1 MNPFESSTFGN
12 SLSLRVDGAIGAMSL
27 SPNGRDA
34 VLAGRKGLFIID
46 LDDPFL
52 PPRWLHHITSWEVA
66 DVQWSPHHSAKP
78 SWCVSTSNQKALL
91 WDLARPSNN
100 AIQNVL
106 HRHVRAI
113 TDINFHPLDPELLA
127 TCSIDTFVFAWDMR
141 SPRRPVHKWA
151 EWRAGA
157 TQVKWNRNNPHQI
170 ASSHHH
176 SFYIWDSRMGALPL
190 LKIEN
195 AHEGKIN
202 GLDFN
207 SNEDRLISCSNDNT
221 IKVWNLDSIHDG
233 NVKPTVVINTQF
245 PVSRART
252 LPFGDDNCCG
262 IMPVRGGSNAIHFVN
277 YDEAYQKSKESDSV
291 VEIDLMSKVQFK
303 GHLGPVK
310 DFLWRV
316 QHEKYVGFDK
326 KDKWK
331 DFQLVTWSP
340 TDYDLKL
347 WPLEQKL
354 YELVDYKP
362 QDIEGLETLA
372 GYTHSNDSDSQK
384 SMSNDKS
391 SLHVNFCAEP
401 IEYNSYITEPQ
412 TSLADLLKSAN
423 EDLLSQLALF
433 EIKKM
438 LKQDGSWG
446 QRNHLDWIS
455 GVRMGGGKLSTSD
468 NIDPAA
474 NDGPRSDGPANLGEE
489 VSIVGHKFPKIRFE
503 KISVSTGHIILSLR
517 GPMPAITKQTQEFA
531 GTDPSLTLETLHS
544 KKSQQLSTPIDKIAG
559 AGAGAAST
567 TTSTTTGAG
576 AGAATTTSTVTHRNS
591 QDITNNP
598 SGGVEKT
605 GSAQL
610 INEVVAPI
618 KSSRLVD
625 NDEGNSNNLEQ
636 SVLKVPEENKLIFI
650 RLEIKF
656 PKQYPHLKHFENNS
670 RGKRSA
676 RSKKSNAI
684 KFTIEETHE
693 LNADIRDEM
702 LDNLN
707 KISQFYT
714 MKYNKYCLEPCLRYL
729 LSDRVD
735 LDGSLMM
742 SNEVRIVSDMDTTLD
757 LDKITD
763 QPQFE
768 NSDVAPNCSQLDPFD
783 TGKFGN
789 VEHRGIDADVEDE
802 DEYHDV
808 DLMGADD
815 EMEVGTDLYET
826 MGSALEESVAFNFKD
841 VRNNIT
847 PLPKACSAVW
857 TNNGKLVCF
866 FAPKNPDDA
875 QKERVTSRYETIR
888 VDNSA
893 KSELAGVPTLRNEK
907 FGARHLIPQNSA
919 SQDSDELNLGL
930 EVRQYEPQEVRDE
943 EAQFDLS
950 DAEYRSSSDFSDDW
964 DEVLRGDIQAYTNMP
979 SAFKE
984 TMSLGRL
991 QAVRNSKKSF
1001 HQTLSGKGTASVSSY
1016 VDDTMLRSTKKTKM
1030 GTVCKHY
1037 IRVHDLSYLIPD
1049 SADLAKAYQ
1058 LGGESM
1064 KDVAR
1069 HNSEVALSL
1078 NHQDVG
1084 EAWKVIEIIIAS
1096 PTKDIILPNSFNDV
1110 QLQSHGWG
1118 YHPFGHSW
1126 LVKLLFDY
1134 FTKRNNLQML
1144 AMMSCVL
1151 FNSDNKPVRKDADES
1166 YLSGNLE
1173 LQLMLRSPN
1182 KNSLGKTGDLSRSAS
1197 LNFPEYY
1204 GGEVD
1209 LLVRLPQARHSQ
1221 LPKSIVNHNDRA
1233 LSPSFALPHRKLL
1246 DPGHSSYATLMNRPQ
1261 LERRYTDS
1269 NKRPTPKKPSAF
1281 SRSTARLNGKA
1292 GNIPLARHKIRS
1304 TISVLITMSNA
1315 EELDYKAGSLT
1326 LNLLSCIDESTLKIY
1341 RETYAELLYS
1351 WGLPYERI
1359 QVLKFNHVSKPQ
1371 NVFLTTSYSDFACL
1385 YSIRNR
1391 KFLDAKQELLNP
1403 ISPMKLVSPN
1413 AWNTVKRSQIQYCS
1427 LCNQI
1432 VSKRIM
1438 LCLDC
1443 EHVLHFDCAANWWG
1457 EVDGSS
1463 PGESCPTG
1471 CGCDCE
1477 SSKSILSE
1485 SMLLK
1490 EIH

>member
-1 MNPFESSTFGN
+1 MNPYESSTFGN

-34 VLAGRKGLFIID
+34 VLAGRKGLFVID

-113 TDINFHPLDPELLA
+113 TDINFHPTDPELLA

-157 TQVKWNRNNPHQI
+157 TQVKWNRNNPYQI

-176 SFYIWDSRMGALPL
+176 SFYVWDSRMGALPL
-190 LKIEN
+190 LTVEN

-202 GLDFN
+202 GLDYN

-221 IKVWNLDSIHDG
+221 IKVWNLHNIHDG
-233 NVKPTVVINTQF
+233 YVEPTVVINTPF

-277 YDEAYQKSKESDSV
+277 YDDAYQRSKETNQV
-291 VEIDLMSKVQFK
+291 VEIDLESKVQFK

-316 QHEKYVGFDK
+316 QHEKYVGYDK

-354 YELVDYKP
+354 YDLVDYKP
-362 QDIEGLETLA
+362 QDMAGLENLVGFATP
-372 GYTHSNDSDSQK
+372 NESDSQK
-384 SMSNDKS
+384 SNSKETLPVPTHS
-391 SLHVNFCAEP
+391 CSGPV
-401 IEYNSYITEPQ
+401 EYKSYITEPQ
-412 TSLADLLKSAN
+412 TSLSDLLKSTN

-446 QRNHLDWIS
+446 QMNHLDWIS
-455 GVRMGGGKLSTSD
+455 GVRMGGKLATNDSLDT
-468 NIDPAA
+468 AV
-474 NDGPRSDGPANLGEE
+474 NDGPRNDGPANLGEE
-489 VSIVGHKFPKIRFE
+489 ISIVGHKFPKIRFE

-517 GPMPAITKQTQEFA
+517 GPMPTISKQNQETA
-531 GTDPSLTLETLHS
+531 VGDSAAALDALNT
-544 KKSQQLSTPIDKIAG
+544 KKSLQVLSPADK
-559 AGAGAAST
+559 T
-567 TTSTTTGAG
+567 
-576 AGAATTTSTVTHRNS
+576 ATTTASAAHRNS
-591 QDITNNP
+591 QDNTNNP
-598 SGGVEKT
+598 SGVAEKT
-605 GSAQL
+605 GSTAL
-610 INEVVAPI
+610 PSEAGASA
-618 KSSRLVD
+618 KTSRLVD
-625 NDEGNSNNLEQ
+625 TDEGNNSHLEQ
-636 SVLKVPEENKLIFI
+636 SILKAPEENKLIFI

-656 PKQYPHLKHFENNS
+656 PKQYPHLKHFENNTK
-670 RGKRSA
+670 GKRSG

-729 LSDRVD
+729 LSDRID
-735 LDGSLMM
+735 LDDSLMM
-742 SNEVRIVSDMDTTLD
+742 TDGVRIDNDMDATLD
-757 LDKITD
+757 LDKISD
-763 QPQFE
+763 QHDFD
-768 NSDVAPNCSQLDPFD
+768 SDFVTFKNPNVEALNG
-783 TGKFGN
+783 GKFDN
-789 VEHRGIDADVEDE
+789 LEHRGIDADVEEE

-808 DLMGADD
+808 DLITGGDD
-815 EMEVGTDLYET
+815 ELEAGADLYET
-826 MGSALEESVAFNFKD
+826 MGSALDESIAFNFKD
-841 VRNNIT
+841 IRNNIT

-866 FAPKNPDDA
+866 FAPKNSDEVR
-875 QKERVTSRYETIR
+875 KERGTSRYES
-888 VDNSA
+888 VPVNFADSNDAQHEVLGLNSTA
-893 KSELAGVPTLRNEK
+893 LQVSEG
-907 FGARHLIPQNSA
+907 
-919 SQDSDELNLGL
+919 LNVNL
-930 EVRQYEPQEVRDE
+930 EVRQYEPREVTDE
-943 EAQFDLS
+943 DAESGCS
-950 DAEYRSSSDFSDDW
+950 DAESKSSSDFSDDW

-984 TMSLGRL
+984 SISLGRL
-991 QAVRNSKKSF
+991 RAVRSSKKSF
-1001 HQTLSGKGTASVSSY
+1001 HHTLSGKGTASVSSY
-1016 VDDTMLRSTKKTKM
+1016 VDDTMLRSTKKTKLS
-1030 GTVCKHY
+1030 TVCKHY
-1037 IRVHDLSYLIPD
+1037 IRVHDLSHLIPD
-1049 SADLAKAYQ
+1049 SPELAKAYQ
-1058 LGGESM
+1058 LEGTSM
-1064 KDVAR
+1064 KNVAK

-1084 EAWKVIEIIIAS
+1084 EAWKVLEMILGMPDKEI
-1096 PTKDIILPNSFNDV
+1096 TLPQSFNDA
-1110 QLQSHGWG
+1110 QYQPFSWG

-1151 FNSDNKPVRKDADES
+1151 FESGDKIGRKDADE
-1166 YLSGNLE
+1166 YLSGHLD

-1182 KNSLGKTGDLSRSAS
+1182 KNSLGKAGNLSRSES
-1197 LNFPEYY
+1197 LSFPEYY
-1204 GGEVD
+1204 GGDVD
-1209 LLVRLPQARHSQ
+1209 PLVRLSQTRHTN
-1221 LPKSIVNHNDRA
+1221 LPKSIVNHSDRA
-1233 LSPSFALPHRKLL
+1233 LSPSFALSYRKLE
-1246 DPGHSSYATLMNRPQ
+1246 PAYSSYSNPINRPQ
-1261 LERRYTDS
+1261 VERRYTDS
-1269 NKRPTPKKPSAF
+1269 HKRATPKKPNAISRNF
-1281 SRSTARLNGKA
+1281 SRLNAKTGS
-1292 GNIPLARHKIRS
+1292 IPLARPKVRS
-1304 TISVLITMSNA
+1304 TISVLITISNA
-1315 EELDYKAGSLT
+1315 EELDLRAGSLT
-1326 LNLLSCIDESTLKIY
+1326 SNLLSCVDESILRYY
-1341 RETYAELLYS
+1341 RENYAELLYS

-1359 QVLKFNHVSKPQ
+1359 QVLKFNHNNSSQ
-1371 NVFLTTSYSDFACL
+1371 NALTATGYSDFSCQYA
-1385 YSIRNR
+1385 IRNK
-1391 KFLDAKQELLNP
+1391 KFHDMKLELLCP
-1403 ISPMKLVSPN
+1403 ISPMKLATPN

-1427 LCNQI
+1427 LCNQLA
-1432 VSKRIM
+1432 SKRVM
-1438 LCLDC
+1438 FCLDC
-1443 EHVLHFDCAANWWG
+1443 EHILHFECAASWWG
-1457 EVDGSS
+1457 EMDATSA
-1463 PGESCPTG
+1463 GESCPTG
-1471 CGCDCE
+1471 CGCNCE
-1477 SSKSILSE
+1477 SSKSVLRA
-1485 SMLLK
+1485 SM
-1490 EIH
+1490 